1 MNTQKSSSSSAE
13 ATHRWWQRARE
24 LRTIAAHMDEPE
36 AKAKMLRVAEE
47 CERLACQADGRSK
60 KSSRRSG

>member
-1 MNTQKSSSSSAE
+1 MCTQKSSSSFLAE

-24 LRTIAAHMDEPE
+24 LRTIAADMGEPE

-47 CERLACQADGRSK
+47 CERLACQADGRIK
-60 KSSRRSG
+60 KS